1 MHVRKLFDKNM
12 LMALIDLMLFLIFGL
27 IPLWSLVSSGW
38 AYLTERR
45 RRPFVKAQLES
56 ARLSRR
62 VGVPNPRDRK
72 TLTSL

>member
-27 IPLWSLVSSGW
+27 IPLWSLVSSGR